1 MLKFYFN
8 GSPNPTKVALFL
20 EEAGIP
26 YEPVAV
32 DTRKGDQFTPAF
44 TAVNPNQKVPA
55 IDDDGTVVFD
65 SNGILLYLAEKT
77 GSFLPPAAARGELIS
92 WLMFVA
98 TGVGPYSGQAVHF
111 RNFAPQGN
119 DYGNERYQFEA
130 RRHYGIADARLARH
144 RYMVADSYGIVD
156 MALWGWARMMPLV
169 MGEAAWAE
177 FPNLKRLVDE
187 ISARP
192 AAQRAVALK
201 DRHAFKTDWD
211 AEARRNMFRH
221 MKPDAA

>member
-20 EEAGIP
+20 EESGLD

-32 DTRKGDQFTPAF
+32 DTRQGQQFDPDYLAI
-44 TAVNPNQKVPA
+44 NPNAKVPA

-77 GSFLPPAAARGELIS
+77 GQFLPPASQRGELIS

-98 TGVGPYSGQAVHF
+98 TGIGPYFGQAVHF
-111 RNFAPQGN
+111 RNFAPDGN
-119 DYGNERYQFEA
+119 EYGNERYQFEA
-130 RRHYGIADARLARH
+130 ARHYGIADQWLAQQQW
-144 RYMVADSYGIVD
+144 MVGDAYSIVD
-156 MALWGWARMMPLV
+156 MALWGWARMMPMV
-169 MGEAAWAE
+169 MGEEHWAE
-177 FPNLKRLVDE
+177 FPNVKRLVDE

-192 AAQRAVALK
+192 AAQRAEGLK
-201 DRHAFKTDWD
+201 DKFDFKTTWD
-211 AEARRNMFRH
+211 NDARRNMFRH
-221 MKPDAA
+221 MKIDA